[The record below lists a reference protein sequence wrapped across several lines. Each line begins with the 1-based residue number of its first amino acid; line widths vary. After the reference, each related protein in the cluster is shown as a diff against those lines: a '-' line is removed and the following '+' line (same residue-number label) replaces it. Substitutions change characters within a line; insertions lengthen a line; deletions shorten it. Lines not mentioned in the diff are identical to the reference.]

1 MSSEESWPET
11 TASVTVFY
19 YGDPSKYTGLRV
31 ADRRKKVT
39 VARYLP
45 PDRMLLQ
52 FADGLS
58 GEWTFET
65 LGLDM
70 SDMRLDTITDCDGDV
85 SVISNHGE
93 TVILDSPTFR
103 YLVDPYYAARIDA
116 EIESLLIP
124 SERLEKLAERCQPP
138 QEWYG
143 SVDDD
148 SPVEDK

>member
-1 MSSEESWPET
+1 MPSEESWPET

-31 ADRRKKVT
+31 ADRREKVT

-65 LGLDM
+65 LRLDM

-103 YLVDPYYAARIDA
+103 YLVDPYYAAEVDSRI
-116 EIESLLIP
+116 EELSLQITRNP
-124 SERLEKLAERCQPP
+124 K
-138 QEWYG
+138 
-143 SVDDD
+143 
-148 SPVEDK
+148 